1 MVRKILTAE
10 LKLFCLYFVASFLE
24 GLLFYSA
31 WGSVIDNRLAS
42 FSRFMSTTRNSSR
55 GIEPPHDL
63 HL

>member
-1 MVRKILTAE
+1 MVRKILPAE
-10 LKLFCLYFVASFLE
+10 LKLFCLLFVASFFE

-42 FSRFMSTTRNSSR
+42 FARFMYTTRNSSR
-55 GIEPPHDL
+55 GIEPLHDL